1 MKWVNSAGG
10 PLLFLDEV
18 LLSDWGGAAGGY
30 AEQSDYERACLA
42 GDLIVSTDYER
53 ACLAGDL
60 IVPIS
65 ISNGCGIV
73 LNDEPLQTAWM
84 PSKKHGQSFFVRL
97 KYAEN
102 ENSIIRHLEQVPES
116 IFRQEALPITVTSGR
131 CILFDSALPGLDFR
145 KGDFLELMLEPG
157 EHEIRTGFFEP
168 DAETSLV
175 IHEISILMAHI

>member
-10 PLLFLDEV
+10 PLLFLDKV
-18 LLSDWGGAAGGY
+18 LLPDWGGAVGGH

-42 GDLIVSTDYER
+42 D
-53 ACLAGDL
+53 DL

-65 ISNGCGIV
+65 IGNGCGIV

-84 PSKKHGQSFFVRL
+84 PSKEHGQSFFVRW

-102 ENSIIRHLEQVPES
+102 ENSIVRHLERFPES
-116 IFRQEALPITVTSGR
+116 IFRQEAVPITVTSGR

-157 EHEIRTGFFEP
+157 DYGIRTGLFEP

-175 IHEISILMAHI
+175 IHKLSIFMAHI